1 MTTFEF
7 SILVILCSIVILII
21 FRSYVIVQEIH
32 DICRLDSRLDSKLQN
47 IVEYLGELTD
57 IVDKMHRNLCVEI
70 ADKMVDRVYP
80 PTYNPPCYAPNGIC
94 TNPQMDCIS
103 CPKRSAGGT
112 WSTGTNINKND

>member
-32 DICRLDSRLDSKLQN
+32 DICRPYSRLDSKLQN

-70 ADKMVDRVYP
+70 ADKMVDRV
-80 PTYNPPCYAPNGIC
+80 
-94 TNPQMDCIS
+94 
-103 CPKRSAGGT
+103 CPSTRTIKVKGQRCELTDEELMKR
-112 WSTGTNINKND
+112 INEDNKED